1 MIDHSAIPLTAD
13 GLPDLRRTPEHLFQA
28 AMEIRATIQRFGP
41 AAPSLPAT
49 LRARIAEVRAAAAAA
64 PAPAPTRSAPP
75 PAPAPAPRAVPD
87 LRHATIAETDAY
99 MRERLGSSGSGIAH
113 AGAAQGEAHLAN
125 GDRSIGGR
133 FTGIL

>member
-13 GLPDLRRTPEHLFQA
+13 GLPDIRRVPGHLLEEALQ
-28 AMEIRATIQRFGP
+28 IRRTIQRFGP

-64 PAPAPTRSAPP
+64 PAPTRADRP

-87 LRHATIAETDAY
+87 LRHATIAETDAHI
-99 MRERLGSSGSGIAH
+99 RRLGGSGSGIGLE
-113 AGAAQGEAHLAN
+113 GAAQGEAHLAN